1 MFLKV
6 KSPVFIDR
14 LTFEVTQP
22 LKCLLKAVLI
32 DDNGSV
38 CSALETEVKNDG
50 PQVFD
55 WEGLNDLPYG
65 VYTLAVSGGEDEMKM
80 RLVKRV

>member
-14 LTFEVTQP
+14 LTFQVDQP
-22 LKCLLKAVLI
+22 QKCLLRAVLK
-32 DDNGSV
+32 DDTGSV
-38 CSALETEVKNDG
+38 CSALETEVEKDQQELN
-50 PQVFD
+50 
-55 WEGLNDLPYG
+55 WSGLNDLPYG
-65 VYTLAVSGGEDEMKM
+65 VYTLEVSQGMDEMKL